1 MGTYRY
7 LLAAAVV
14 LSHGLVTWNGYN
26 IGAVAVIS
34 FFCISGFVMSALIAT
49 HYPTPAKVGHFYL
62 DRLLRIYP
70 QYLFYFLITAALY
83 YNGKVVN
90 QDFLAGVT
98 KYTAFLNGLIVP
110 LGYPDSF
117 QVYLRNAMFI
127 PQAWSLGLELTFY
140 LIVPALVLFAG
151 NRLTRGIALASCLV
165 ATMAA
170 FGYITTSTY
179 GYSTLP
185 GTLFVFMLGIEIH
198 RKRDPA
204 LRWGL
209 TAFLVVMYAIVLSK
223 PELAALHWSKEVYLG
238 GIIAS
243 IMVPWLAGI
252 KFVKWGTATTPK
264 EKMSEAAGRFDAA
277 MGFISYGL
285 FLNHFIFIWLLRT
298 HTPLG
303 HWETLSQDHL
313 VIVLLAGTGAA
324 WFTYKLI
331 DEPITNL
338 RAWLRKS
345 NWLERRMGRGGIP
358 EPAEQLPG

>member
-1 MGTYRY
+1 MEI
-7 LLAAAVV
+7 AAPGVC
-14 LSHGLVTWNGYN
+14 SGY
-26 IGAVAVIS
+26 
-34 FFCISGFVMSALIAT
+34 VMSGLIST
-49 HYPTPAKVGHFYL
+49 HYSNPRKFGHFYL
-62 DRLLRIYP
+62 DRFLRIYP
-70 QYLFYFLITAALY
+70 QYLFYFLVTAALY

-98 KYTAFLNGLIVP
+98 KSTAFLNALIIP

-117 QVYLRNAMFI
+117 YVYLRNAMFI

-140 LIVPALVLFAG
+140 LIVPALVLFG
-151 NRLTRGIALASCLV
+151 DKRLTRWIALASCLV
-165 ATMAA
+165 AAMAA

-185 GTLFVFMLGIEIH
+185 GTLFVFVLGMEMH
-198 RKRDPA
+198 RKRDPV

-209 TAFLVVMYAIVLSK
+209 TVFLVAVYGIVLSR
-223 PELAALHWSKEVYLG
+223 PDLAALPWTREVYMG

-243 IMVPWLAGI
+243 IMVPILARI
-252 KFVKWGTATTPK
+252 KFVKPNRALTPK
-264 EKMSEAAGRFDAA
+264 ERVSEVFGRIDTA

-303 HWETLSQDHL
+303 HWENLSQDHL
-313 VIVLLAGTGAA
+313 VIVLVAGTAAA

-331 DEPITNL
+331 DEPISNL
-338 RAWLRKS
+338 RAWLRKKQWAGGAAAITS
-345 NWLERRMGRGGIP
+345 N
-358 EPAEQLPG
+358 